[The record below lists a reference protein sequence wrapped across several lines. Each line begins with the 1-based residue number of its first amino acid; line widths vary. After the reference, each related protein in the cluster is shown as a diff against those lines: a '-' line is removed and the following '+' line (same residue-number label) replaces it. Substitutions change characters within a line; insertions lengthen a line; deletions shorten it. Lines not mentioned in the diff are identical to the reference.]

1 MISENQIS
9 KVSRSLEAHRTALI
23 NHPIYNDINTL
34 EELQIFMES
43 HVYAV
48 WDFMSLLK
56 SLQHRL
62 TGSSI
67 PWLPSQNTTAT
78 RLINEI
84 VLGEESDEAADG
96 KFSSHFE
103 LYLSSMEDCGADVSG
118 INNFLKLIREGI
130 SVRKTLT
137 QTNASPPVK
146 SFLDNTFA
154 TIESDETIRIASA
167 FTFGR
172 EDLIPSIFQK
182 IVDQLNLKNH
192 GKLDNFRYY
201 LNRHIELDSE
211 QHGPM
216 AEQMMESLCGDSSS
230 SWHLAELAAKDALHA
245 RICLWD
251 GMHKQIQVAGG
262 VQQSLKLQR

>member
-1 MISENQIS
+1 MIFENQIS
-9 KVSRSLEAHRTALI
+9 KVSRSLETHRSALI
-23 NHPIYNDINTL
+23 NHPIYSDINTL
-34 EELQIFMES
+34 GDLQIFMES

-56 SLQHRL
+56 SLQQRL
-62 TGSSI
+62 TGSSV
-67 PWLPSQNTTAT
+67 PWLPSQNTIAT

-84 VLGEESDEAADG
+84 VLGEESDETADG
-96 KFSSHFE
+96 KFRSHFE
-103 LYLSSMEDCGADVSG
+103 LYLSSMDDCGANVAK
-118 INNFLKLIREGI
+118 IKNFLKLIREGV

-137 QTNASPPVK
+137 QTNAPPSVK

-154 TIESDETIRIASA
+154 TIESEETIRIASA

-216 AEQMMESLCGDSSS
+216 AEQMMESLCGDSASN
-230 SWHLAELAAKDALHA
+230 WHLAELAAKDALQA

-251 GMHKQIQVAGG
+251 GMHQQIQIARAG
-262 VQQSLKLQR
+262 QQELKLQR